1 MYNFLIYL
9 IRYDRDLL
17 DDDDYDALS
26 EGDRAAA
33 EAAMRKRDREEG
45 RMDGRMRRG
54 LLVRLSFVSLRAIQ
68 LEIIN
73 CICSVLQLILVI
85 NRYTARKKLTSNRYC
100 FLQFKPRQN

>member
-33 EAAMRKRDREEG
+33 EAAKADCASAFAHG
-45 RMDGRMRRG
+45 
-54 LLVRLSFVSLRAIQ
+54 
-68 LEIIN
+68 
-73 CICSVLQLILVI
+73 
-85 NRYTARKKLTSNRYC
+85 
-100 FLQFKPRQN
+100 